1 MSVINLLQ
9 LKTTRNTPGWVQ
21 CSLQG
26 WREHAGA
33 GDHDHS
39 VSARGCQKGVTGLGL
54 GLIDLGEG
62 LRKWGFTLDWV
73 LSGKQG

>member
-1 MSVINLLQ
+1 MGSVLIAVME
-9 LKTTRNTPGWVQ
+9 RACG
-21 CSLQG
+21 G
-26 WREHAGA
+26 
-33 GDHDHS
+33 GDHDYS
-39 VSARGCQKGVTGLGL
+39 VSARGVTGLGL